1 MRLPAIAAGLLI
13 LFAQPASCLKV
24 AVFAADDVEPT
35 CLKAIEKVLRD
46 AGVPFDEVKGKD
58 IVDGTIVE
66 RYDVL
71 ILPGGAYSER
81 VVHHPRFIEGLKEF
95 ARAGGKIVGIC
106 AGAITLVK
114 GGLVR
119 AKVEGAG
126 LGVGKVTLE
135 LERDPLTEGLP
146 DRLEVTYINGP
157 VMRSQGA
164 KVVARYAGG
173 IVSRGDAI
181 LVDRYGKGEVIAIG
195 PHPCHDERG
204 NVNTQGAKLL
214 LNALGV
220 KKRVKSGK
228 VEGEGWFPTPVPVAA
243 VILGLVAALGVR
255 GLISRRGTG
264 VK

>member
-1 MRLPAIAAGLLI
+1 MRVPAVVIGLLT
-13 LFAQPASCLKV
+13 LLAQPASCLKV
-24 AVFAADDVEPT
+24 AVFAPDDAEPT

-46 AGVPFDEVKGKD
+46 AGVPFDEVRGKD
-58 IVDGTIVE
+58 VVDKAIVG

-81 VVHHPRFIEGLKEF
+81 VVRHPRFIEGLKEF

-106 AGAITLVK
+106 AGAITLVE

-119 AKVEGAG
+119 AKVKEAG

-135 LERDPLTEGLP
+135 LRRHRLTEGLP
-146 DRLEVTYINGP
+146 NRLEVTYINGP

-164 KVVARYAGG
+164 EVVARYAGG
-173 IVSRGDAI
+173 VVGHGDAI

-195 PHPCHDERG
+195 PHPCHDDKG
-204 NVNTQGAKLL
+204 NVNPEGAKLL

-220 KKRVKSGK
+220 KKQVKSGK
-228 VEGEGWFPTPVPVAA
+228 VGGESWLPTPISISVVVVVLGA
-243 VILGLVAALGVR
+243 VLGVLGLPF
-255 GLISRRGTG
+255 SRRGTG
-264 VK
+264 S